1 MEETMLKLATDHLII
16 TVFIV
21 LVIAIYGVILAV
33 FFSARRKYR
42 GGIVEKVI
50 FYLIA
55 TIVLFLLADIAL
67 FLVVSFG
74 IQWGY
79 SIHLILKI
87 VALICLA
94 KAGLEF
100 FAS

>member
-1 MEETMLKLATDHLII
+1 MLKLAADHLII
-16 TVFIV
+16 IVFIV
-21 LVIAIYGVILAV
+21 LIIAIYGVILAV

-42 GGIVEKVI
+42 GGIVEKAI
-50 FYLIA
+50 YYLIA
-55 TIVLFLLADIAL
+55 TIILFLMADIAL
-67 FLVVSFG
+67 FLVASFE

-87 VALICLA
+87 VAMICLV

-100 FAS
+100 YAS

>member
-1 MEETMLKLATDHLII
+1 MLKLAADNLIMTI
-16 TVFIV
+16 FII
-21 LVIAIYGVILAV
+21 LMIAFYGVILVV
-33 FFSARRKYR
+33 FFRARRKYK
-42 GGIVEKVI
+42 GGIVEKAI
-50 FYLIA
+50 FYLIG
-55 TIVLFLLADIAL
+55 TIVFFLLADIAL
-67 FLVVSFG
+67 FVMASFG

-87 VALICLA
+87 VAMTCLA

>member
-1 MEETMLKLATDHLII
+1 MEETMLKLAADHLII

-21 LVIAIYGVILAV
+21 LIIAIYAVILAV

-42 GGIVEKVI
+42 GGIVEKAI

-55 TIVLFLLADIAL
+55 TIVLFLLSDIAL
-67 FLVVSFG
+67 FLVASFG

-79 SIHLILKI
+79 GIHLILKI
-87 VALICLA
+87 VGMICLA

>member
-1 MEETMLKLATDHLII
+1 MEETMLKLAADHLII

-21 LVIAIYGVILAV
+21 LIIAIYGVILAV

-42 GGIVEKVI
+42 GGIVEKAI

-55 TIVLFLLADIAL
+55 TIALFLLSDIAL
-67 FLVVSFG
+67 FLVASFG
-74 IQWGY
+74 IHWGY

-100 FAS
+100 FTS

>member
-1 MEETMLKLATDHLII
+1 MEKTMLKLATDNLII

-21 LVIAIYGVILAV
+21 LIIAIYGVILAV
-33 FFSARRKYR
+33 FFSARRKYK
-42 GGIVEKVI
+42 GGIVEKAI
-50 FYLIA
+50 LYLMA

-67 FLVVSFG
+67 FLVASFG

-87 VALICLA
+87 VAMICLA